1 MAEHE
6 LPPLSPGEGSSPAG
20 RVGFGRTVLIVA
32 GKDLAVELRSREGLG
47 GMLIFALLAL
57 LILSFA
63 LELEGNARGSLVTG
77 ILWLTLAFAGTLGL
91 NRSMGSERDQG
102 CLDGLLLTPTDR
114 SAVFFGKALAN
125 LVLMLLV
132 AAIVLPLTSV
142 LFNANLLLPGL
153 LGVVVLGSIGYVSVG
168 TLLAAMAIEAR
179 TRDILLPILL
189 FPLAIPVLLASVRA
203 SRGFLEGLPAG
214 DIQPWLN
221 LLIAFDVIFGAAA
234 WIAFDQVAE
243 T

>member
-1 MAEHE
+1 M
-6 LPPLSPGEGSSPAG
+6 
-20 RVGFGRTVLIVA
+20 LIVA
-32 GKDLAVELRSREGLG
+32 GKDLAGELRSREGLG
-47 GMLIFALLAL
+47 GMLVFALLAL

-63 LELEGNARGSLVTG
+63 LELEGNARASLVAG

-91 NRSMGSERDQG
+91 NRSMASERDQG
-102 CLDGLLLTPTDR
+102 CLDGLLLTPADR

-153 LGVVVLGSIGYVSVG
+153 LGVVVLGSTGYVSVG

-179 TRDILLPILL
+179 TRDMLLPILL
-189 FPLAIPVLLASVRA
+189 FPLAFPVLLASVRA
-203 SRGFLEGLPAG
+203 SRGLLEGLPAA
-214 DIQPWLN
+214 DIQPWLS

-234 WIAFDQVAE
+234 WIAFDHVAE